1 MTQAPLLSL
10 HDFSQPFMLEN
21 NAREKGIGAILMQQG
36 EPVVFLS
43 KALSLK
49 NQSLSKVELLAIVM
63 AIIHW
68 NHYLEGTKFHHSH
81 WLAMHWT
88 LVRAANLDILQA
100 KGILKLLGL
109 NYKIHYKKWITNRV
123 VNALSFR
130 DFQWRGEL
138 IMITF
143 LIVPS
148 WMQDIH

>member
-68 NHYLEGTKFHHSH
+68 NHYLEGTEFHHSH
-81 WLAMHWT
+81 
-88 LVRAANLDILQA
+88 
-100 KGILKLLGL
+100 
-109 NYKIHYKKWITNRV
+109 
-123 VNALSFR
+123 
-130 DFQWRGEL
+130 
-138 IMITF
+138 
-143 LIVPS
+143 
-148 WMQDIH
+148 